1 MVGMPEPGAP
11 TWDRRLGSRMVAVRM
26 PPNDP
31 PDSGRGRAAKR
42 RPASLGDTIDET
54 SPEARAAAAASVI
67 ERDVRAG
74 LAAERPEM
82 TLPRART
89 PAEAELRRTIDE
101 LRRTQPEWHAG
112 ESTARALEQ
121 LAEVIEQERTD
132 RLAAEAAKAHAA
144 EIETARQSW
153 RGPVWK
159 ALKAVAAAAAITI
172 GGFAVNALIAHGDSR
187 RAAAQQAEVI
197 RQLGVTLEAQARELE
212 AERTR
217 RADADA
223 ALREAIA
230 ADHAVLSLFASRAG
244 IPAPFPL
251 HP

>member
-1 MVGMPEPGAP
+1 M
-11 TWDRRLGSRMVAVRM
+11 
-26 PPNDP
+26 
-31 PDSGRGRAAKR
+31 
-42 RPASLGDTIDET
+42 DET

-74 LAAERPEM
+74 LAAERPDL
-82 TLPRART
+82 TAPRART
-89 PAEAELRRTIDE
+89 PAETELRRTIDE
-101 LRRTQPEWHAG
+101 LRKLSPEWHVA
-112 ESTARALEQ
+112 EQTARSLEQ
-121 LAEVIEQERTD
+121 LADAIEQERTD
-132 RLAAEAAKAHAA
+132 RLAVEAKKAHAA

-159 ALKAVAAAAAITI
+159 AAKALAAALALTI
-172 GGFAVNALIAHGDSR
+172 ASFATKALIDYGDNR

-197 RQLGVTLEAQARELE
+197 RQQGAKLVEVTEALDRERS
-212 AERTR
+212 A